1 MTEQD
6 RSDRARIALAQ
17 ELRRGMHLLVGRNPS
32 SAELTEFAAQLRV
45 VFDQLD
51 AASPRQ
57 RATSSAFSSD
67 SSDSSGFAN
76 LLIPAEGDTFA
87 DSLDRPVSGA
97 GNPFSVPMTMTRA
110 GDTVVS
116 TVTLGDG
123 FEGAPGRSHGGVV
136 AAIFDDLFG
145 SVPMLL
151 GKIAFTASLTVEYV
165 APSPVREPVTFRGWV
180 DRIEGKKIFVA
191 GDAHHGEALVTRGSG
206 LFIDATE
213 HFAGLYDS

>member
-1 MTEQD
+1 MSTED
-6 RSDRARIALAQ
+6 ERIDARIALAD
-17 ELRRGMHLLVGRNPS
+17 ELRRGMHLLVGRDPS
-32 SAELTEFAAQLRV
+32 KAELNEFTEQLRT
-45 VFDQLD
+45 VFDQLG
-51 AASPRQ
+51 ASLPRE
-57 RATSSAFSSD
+57 RSAMT
-67 SSDSSGFAN
+67 GQQEMVV
-76 LLIPAEGDTFA
+76 PAEGETLA

-97 GNPFSVPMTMTRA
+97 GNPFSVPMTMTRE

-116 TVTLGDG
+116 TVTLEGG

-145 SVPMLL
+145 SVPMLN

-180 DRIEGKKIFVA
+180 DRIDGKKIFIA
-191 GDAHHGEALVTRGSG
+191 GDAHHGDTLVSRANA

-213 HFAGLYDS
+213 HLAALYAS